1 MMAEL
6 VDFSSSESVP
16 RKFKILIIQAQNW
29 LTGIVEL
36 VNALGAAFA
45 LCTAIASEI
54 R

>member
-29 LTGIVEL
+29 LTGIVE
-36 VNALGAAFA
+36 VDCIGNKK
-45 LCTAIASEI
+45 IVK
-54 R
+54 